1 MSKFKVGDKV
11 RILDGSKIENYTGN
25 WSTIGIHGMGKYVGS
40 IQTIGSVDEDWS
52 DGKVSYRMKG
62 IIYKWDERGLEP
74 VSEKKIVITTDG
86 RITKARL
93 YEDEKLVRQA
103 VASCAPDDKF
113 DFDVGARLAFERL
126 IGTSPVAT
134 SLDWDKFAHGKLE
147 VKVNKKSYDA
157 FMKQCEQRNI
167 TWHDGGKYNPWEM
180 YDGMH
185 PIFKALIDLA
195 TGAPSEHIYISVVDG
210 DLKWSSKRDEN
221 LDEYEFI

>member
-25 WSTIGIHGMGKYVGS
+25 WNEHMKDHVGEVHTIEFVRGRN
-40 IQTIGSVDEDWS
+40 
-52 DGKVSYRMKG
+52 DGRVQYRLNDLLFV
-62 IIYKWDERGLEP
+62 WDERGLEL
-74 VSEKKIVITTDG
+74 VSEKKIVITVCGKNT
-86 RITKARL
+86 IARL
-93 YEDEKLVRQA
+93 YDGKKLVRGA

-113 DFDVGARLAFERL
+113 DFNVGARLAFERL

-147 VKVNKKSYDA
+147 VKVNKKTYNA

-167 TWHDGGKYNPWEM
+167 TWHDGGKYNLWEM

-185 PIFKALIDLA
+185 PIFKALFDLT
-195 TGAPSEHIYISVVDG
+195 TGAPGEHIYISVVDG
-210 DLKWSSKRDEN
+210 DLKWDNKRHEN